1 MSRVGVLT
9 FSDGRDFVHQGIAGF
24 VADVEARIIAA
35 CEAAGYEVVRGTA
48 PITSNAVAVSE
59 ARRLADQR
67 PDLTVFNYPVWAFP
81 HFSVHAARAT
91 IGPLLLFSNIDP
103 TYPGMVSMLAA
114 GGSLDQ
120 LGRHHERLWGDISE
134 PSVSSRLGELVRAA
148 HAVRSLEGSTFA
160 RIGGRSMGMYTAVG
174 RTDEWMRR
182 FGIDVEE
189 VDQWEVVRRSASV
202 PASAAAAGRE
212 WLEKYSAGVHY
223 DGDRLT
229 PDILERQVRSYYA
242 LKEIIAEGKI
252 DFCGIKGQPELTNN
266 FATADIA
273 EAFLNDPYDW
283 DGPKAPVIC
292 ATEDDMDGALT
303 MQLMHKVTA
312 TPVLFADV
320 RHYFPDRGIWD
331 LENSGQHATWFA
343 ARSEDPAENLSK
355 VHLYPEEFYFPAGG
369 AAVHH
374 LAAAGEITLA
384 RLSRLDASYRM
395 QVTRGRFETY
405 DDETNEALMR
415 QSTYVWPHAFT
426 RMDASAEV
434 FLSRF
439 GANHIHA
446 VPGDITGELAAICG
460 FLDVDLERLDKQT
473 SP

>member
-1 MSRVGVLT
+1 
-9 FSDGRDFVHQGIAGF
+9 
-24 VADVEARIIAA
+24 
-35 CEAAGYEVVRGTA
+35 
-48 PITSNAVAVSE
+48 
-59 ARRLADQR
+59 
-67 PDLTVFNYPVWAFP
+67 
-81 HFSVHAARAT
+81 
-91 IGPLLLFSNIDP
+91 
-103 TYPGMVSMLAA
+103 
-114 GGSLDQ
+114 
-120 LGRHHERLWGDISE
+120 
-134 PSVSSRLGELVRAA
+134 
-148 HAVRSLEGSTFA
+148 
-160 RIGGRSMGMYTAVG
+160 
-174 RTDEWMRR
+174 
-182 FGIDVEE
+182 
-189 VDQWEVVRRSASV
+189 V
-202 PASAAAAGRE
+202 PASAAAGGRE

-223 DGDRLT
+223 DGQRLT
-229 PDILERQVRSYYA
+229 PEILERQVRSYYA
-242 LKEIIAEGKI
+242 LKEIIAEGHI

-303 MQLMHKVTA
+303 MQLMHKLTG

-320 RHYFPDRGIWD
+320 RHYFADRDIWD

-343 ARSEDPAENLSK
+343 ARSDDPAENLAK

-374 LAAAGEITLA
+374 LAAPGDITLA
-384 RLSRLDASYRM
+384 RLSRLDGSYRM
-395 QVTRGRFETY
+395 QVTLGAFETF

-426 RMDASAEV
+426 RMKAPADV

-446 VPGDITGELAAICG
+446 VPGDVTNELAAICR
-460 FLDVDLERLDKQT
+460 FLDVRLERLD
-473 SP
+473 SPTAV